1 MVVYMET
8 HKTGVLRIGVV
19 TVIIT
24 TECAVVPV
32 IEIVVTL
39 DQIALLQSQMY
50 LNVHKVRRENLRL
63 RCYVNDKLYAKL
75 YYQSLQLALQLFH
88 TLRSAA

>member
-8 HKTGVLRIGVV
+8 HKAGVWRIDVV
-19 TVIIT
+19 TVIIM

-39 DQIALLQSQMY
+39 DQIALLQ
-50 LNVHKVRRENLRL
+50 
-63 RCYVNDKLYAKL
+63 
-75 YYQSLQLALQLFH
+75 
-88 TLRSAA
+88 

>member
-8 HKTGVLRIGVV
+8 HKTGAERIGVV

-39 DQIALLQSQMY
+39 DQIVLLQSQMY
-50 LNVHKVRRENLRL
+50 LNVHKVRRDNLRL
-63 RCYVNDKLYAKL
+63 TVGATLMTNCM
-75 YYQSLQLALQLFH
+75 QSCI
-88 TLRSAA
+88 

>member
-1 MVVYMET
+1 M
-8 HKTGVLRIGVV
+8 V

-63 RCYVNDKLYAKL
+63 RCYVNAKLYAKL
-75 YYQSLQLALQLFH
+75 YLISSTDSSTFPYTEECCVVKQNFVG
-88 TLRSAA
+88 